1 MGRRGSMLRQ
11 TRHDTSATERN
22 RQGRPGSAAKGRLL
36 LALACL
42 LATIVVS
49 TAVADQPDLGPLG
62 PGVPSS
68 EDLITAIESRP
79 PGAIEPIT
87 TDAGA
92 TNGVELQGIGRDDA
106 LAVLEGVFG
115 NQLQAPGDIIAR
127 AATADLLAANV
138 AVVSDGEDLESVPAE
153 DSSSGSMDELPPPA
167 GVGKAQLR
175 GDTGDELAPPDP
187 DPHAEVSQAQL
198 LESSVPLGLPG
209 EARAHE
215 IVDLDLERNRS
226 AINPAAS
233 LVDLRVPDELG
244 DGIALPEIGVRVHV
258 GGAAK
263 SRTPSLLGDGTVAA
277 YPNIATDTDFA
288 VVATPTG
295 FETFTQLR
303 SADSPRVQSLPL
315 VIPDNAELVAEDGGA
330 TIMRG
335 SEVLVAISPPTAID
349 ATGAPVP
356 VELAVVDDAV
366 EISVAPDE
374 STRYPVLVDPLFQTY
389 EWENLPYYQSGICS
403 SSFETNVFNQC
414 NNREEWGF
422 EKIKQGGSSQDVRVD
437 NQYWGLSQYVAQG
450 TTGLYIA
457 TSNSLTSGDRGTILY
472 SVPRYFTDQSQVGQ
486 PPTSYIR
493 RMTLSKLLWQA
504 YSSGPSPYL
513 FAGLWDPI
521 KPGWVSYYSHT
532 GETGH
537 GVSDMAWKYKFAN
550 GPESGGELTNPN
562 TNVKI
567 GEVSVQATETR
578 SASNTHAYVGYA
590 SVELGDDL
598 PPQAPVVS
606 GQSGWVDHTAP
617 PIAFTAIDSG
627 LGVFAMKASPEGSG
641 SEGPSWKASYGCI
654 GVSGAPCPRTWSS
667 GEAGPSLTYDPSQL
681 PTGVNYLEV
690 NAEDPVGNVS
700 AGSFVQVKA
709 DHSAPEVS
717 LAGSLTEQA
726 SLGLKRPSYTL
737 RVDAVDGSP
746 EAPQSGAEKTVI
758 KVDGTVVDEYEQG
771 CATQSCG
778 ISREWTL
785 ESQDFS
791 TGPHTATVV
800 AIDAV
805 GRSSQQTLAFDLE
818 PSPPTLE
825 LSGTLTEQE
834 AIGASRPRYGLHV
847 DAEAVAGT
855 EASPDG
861 PPSYHSTFGSSG
873 TANGQFSHPAG
884 IAVDASGNLWVVDEN
899 NDRVQKFN
907 AKGEYLSSFGA
918 PGSGDGQFGRPTDIA
933 IDASGNLWVTDAG
946 NKRVE
951 KFTASGEYLM
961 QFGSPGTGNGQLS
974 AAETIAI
981 DSSGDIWI
989 GDTYNGRLQKFN
1001 AAGGFLEVI
1010 SSKGS
1015 GEGQLIE
1022 PVSIDLGVNG
1032 DVWVADWGNQRVSV
1046 FSPGGEFVRQFGS
1059 PGAADGQ
1066 FNRPDAIEVDA
1077 EGNVWVGDQNNDRI
1091 QQFNES
1097 GEYVGQFGSTGSGD
1111 EQFNFGWPMGIAS
1124 DSKGNLWISDTGNH
1138 RVQRWEIPFAGP
1150 SYHSTFGSSGTAN
1163 GQFSHPAGIAVDA
1176 SGNLWVVDENN
1187 DRVQKFNAKGEYL
1200 SSFGAPGSGDGQ
1212 FGRPTDIAID
1222 ASGNLWVTDAGN
1234 KRVEKFTASGEYLMQ
1249 FGSPGTGNGQLS
1261 AAETIAIDSS
1271 GDIWIGDTYNGR
1283 LQKFNAAGG
1292 FLEVISSKG
1301 SGEGQ
1306 LIEPVSIDL
1315 GVNGDVWVAD
1325 WGNQRVS
1332 VFSPGGEFVRQFGS
1346 PGAADGQFNRPDA
1359 IEVDA
1364 EGNVWVG
1371 DQNNDR
1377 IQQFNESGEYV
1388 GQFGST
1394 GSGDEQFNFGW
1405 PMGIASDSKGNLWI
1419 SDTGNHR
1426 VQRWEQAPTSGS
1438 TVTTRIELDNELIA
1452 ADEAACVGEAC
1463 PLALDWTLESESYSE
1478 GSHVLTV
1485 SAADGLGN
1493 TAEEVRNIEIER
1505 DQVSPSL
1512 PWVGGSLV
1520 NAPEGWVTQQ
1530 AYTVFAVAEDAGY
1543 GVTSLALKI
1552 DGETVKEQAAECGS
1566 GGCAVGLFN
1575 SIDTADFAGGAHPA
1589 ELVATDGAGN
1599 ETTKAWTI
1607 NVNPSGQITAVEAE
1621 DTLDAV
1627 DDTAESTILAP
1638 PEETLEPEQMALG
1651 DNPGLEQFGEDIVS
1665 TGVPNTTTM
1674 TTDLADGFRI
1684 ESPEGTTLIT
1694 PHVEPTA
1701 EEVDIAE
1708 DVAGVAANTRT
1719 GADSVVRPEY
1729 NGAQTFQAIRLPS
1742 SPHSFSWTVHL
1753 WEGQSLVSIDDDF
1766 AEVRYEDG
1774 HRAFLIVAEEAHDA
1788 TGAAVP
1794 TSLEVEGEVLTLNV
1808 DVEGASF
1815 VYPIVAGA
1823 GWETSYEPPTII
1835 EGPEDELEILE
1846 REEAEAESEEEVP
1859 PPPEPG
1865 LTLTEAELLIAAGRG
1880 GAGIVPAPEPAESSG
1895 GATASRVPEK
1905 VVKRFKVCA
1914 RDSCGFW
1921 WVEIKNPSYHY
1932 KRNSNGVK
1940 TAYWQAGTQVHCN
1953 WWYNSAYY
1961 LVLSVSGHGCGFA
1974 GQTQVWAGQH
1984 KHLTAW
1990 GRYKITAH
1998 IWLPTGGTIDRVNN
2012 LGLQIWVWP
2021 NGFQQRVQTKWDDP
2035 IPIETL

>member
-1138 RVQRWEIPFAGP
+1138 RVQRWE
-1150 SYHSTFGSSGTAN
+1150 
-1163 GQFSHPAGIAVDA
+1163 
-1176 SGNLWVVDENN
+1176 
-1187 DRVQKFNAKGEYL
+1187 
-1200 SSFGAPGSGDGQ
+1200 
-1212 FGRPTDIAID
+1212 
-1222 ASGNLWVTDAGN
+1222 
-1234 KRVEKFTASGEYLMQ
+1234 
-1249 FGSPGTGNGQLS
+1249 
-1261 AAETIAIDSS
+1261 
-1271 GDIWIGDTYNGR
+1271 
-1283 LQKFNAAGG
+1283 
-1292 FLEVISSKG
+1292 
-1301 SGEGQ
+1301 
-1306 LIEPVSIDL
+1306 
-1315 GVNGDVWVAD
+1315 
-1325 WGNQRVS
+1325 
-1332 VFSPGGEFVRQFGS
+1332 
-1346 PGAADGQFNRPDA
+1346 
-1359 IEVDA
+1359 
-1364 EGNVWVG
+1364 
-1371 DQNNDR
+1371 
-1377 IQQFNESGEYV
+1377 
-1388 GQFGST
+1388 
-1394 GSGDEQFNFGW
+1394 
-1405 PMGIASDSKGNLWI
+1405 
-1419 SDTGNHR
+1419 
-1426 VQRWEQAPTSGS
+1426 QAPTSGS

>member
-1 MGRRGSMLRQ
+1 
-11 TRHDTSATERN
+11 
-22 RQGRPGSAAKGRLL
+22 
-36 LALACL
+36 
-42 LATIVVS
+42 
-49 TAVADQPDLGPLG
+49 
-62 PGVPSS
+62 VPSS

-1138 RVQRWEIPFAGP
+1138 RVQRWE
-1150 SYHSTFGSSGTAN
+1150 
-1163 GQFSHPAGIAVDA
+1163 
-1176 SGNLWVVDENN
+1176 
-1187 DRVQKFNAKGEYL
+1187 
-1200 SSFGAPGSGDGQ
+1200 
-1212 FGRPTDIAID
+1212 
-1222 ASGNLWVTDAGN
+1222 
-1234 KRVEKFTASGEYLMQ
+1234 
-1249 FGSPGTGNGQLS
+1249 
-1261 AAETIAIDSS
+1261 
-1271 GDIWIGDTYNGR
+1271 
-1283 LQKFNAAGG
+1283 
-1292 FLEVISSKG
+1292 
-1301 SGEGQ
+1301 
-1306 LIEPVSIDL
+1306 
-1315 GVNGDVWVAD
+1315 
-1325 WGNQRVS
+1325 
-1332 VFSPGGEFVRQFGS
+1332 
-1346 PGAADGQFNRPDA
+1346 
-1359 IEVDA
+1359 
-1364 EGNVWVG
+1364 
-1371 DQNNDR
+1371 
-1377 IQQFNESGEYV
+1377 
-1388 GQFGST
+1388 
-1394 GSGDEQFNFGW
+1394 
-1405 PMGIASDSKGNLWI
+1405 
-1419 SDTGNHR
+1419 
-1426 VQRWEQAPTSGS
+1426 QAPTSGS